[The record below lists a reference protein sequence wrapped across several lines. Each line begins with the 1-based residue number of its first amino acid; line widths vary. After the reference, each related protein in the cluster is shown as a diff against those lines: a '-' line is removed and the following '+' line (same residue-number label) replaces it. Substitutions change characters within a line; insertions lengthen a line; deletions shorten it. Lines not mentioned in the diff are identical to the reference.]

1 MVVIDIS
8 VPRDIDPAVSEI
20 DSVALFDIDDL
31 ERVVEMNL
39 NGRRLEAE
47 RGEDL
52 VMDAVE
58 SFAAWTRGMAAAP
71 AIMTMREQAE
81 QLRRAELARLEGQ
94 WEGLSEADRARVDH
108 LTRSLINKLLHAPT
122 VWMREAAESGDE
134 DALRSIATMNDLL
147 GLSEARIDS

>member
-1 MVVIDIS
+1 
-8 VPRDIDPAVSEI
+8 
-20 DSVALFDIDDL
+20 
-31 ERVVEMNL
+31 MNL

-47 RGEDL
+47 RGED
-52 VMDAVE
+52 VVVDAVE

-71 AIMTMREQAE
+71 AIMTMRAQAE

-94 WEGLSEADRARVDH
+94 WEGLSEADRARIDH

-122 VWMREAAESGDE
+122 MWMREAAESGDE
-134 DALRSIATMNDLL
+134 EALRSIATMSDLL